1 MELKDKQAEV
11 LLQLMSGRRQC
22 VNILIMRELVVMAEV
37 ESRYISVC
45 TPGKLLLVVHMQG
58 ENMGIDSTLSP
69 VFYFGCCITLCP
81 APVFYYIY
89 ITHKHHN
96 SVIIRWGPWSLPAAK
111 IVALSKEGCG
121 LLQIPKINAAYEYT
135 YPKSVIC
142 LLLFFHF

>member
-22 VNILIMRELVVMAEV
+22 VLIMRELVVMAEV

-81 APVFYYIY
+81 APVSFITYI
-89 ITHKHHN
+89 
-96 SVIIRWGPWSLPAAK
+96 
-111 IVALSKEGCG
+111 
-121 LLQIPKINAAYEYT
+121 
-135 YPKSVIC
+135 
-142 LLLFFHF
+142 